1 MKKLLLTILVVL
13 GFTTAVNAQNTA
25 GNMSKAMADCFI
37 DRFPDPDMIHSYKSA
52 NTISWQPGYVMFA
65 LEHVWRNTGDIRYYN
80 YIKRYIDQHVDE
92 EGNIRQFT
100 PDALDHFI
108 PGYACLLIYEQTGE
122 AKYAKAAEKFRE
134 ALRTYP
140 RTEEGMFIHGVRMP
154 QVWIDGVY
162 MGQMFLLRYAKTMG
176 HPEDYAE
183 VVKQIKGVVKLC
195 GREDGLLVHAWA
207 PKGTGRWPGDGASPE
222 VWSEGLG
229 WIAVLLA
236 DWSDWMP
243 ADTPGYDEILEITKN
258 LCKGLKGCQ
267 DSRTGLWSQ
276 VVDKPYAEGNWNETS
291 GSGMFTYLLQRAI
304 DKGFIPAEEYQS
316 VIDKAY
322 DGLLSKCIRNTD
334 GYYNLIDCSSI
345 GIKRNYQEYISQP
358 REISTFCSFAS
369 FMLGTGAVEWRRA
382 HPAGSVLS
390 SPFYCCDYSQGKVMR
405 MEDGKVVW
413 KHDAPLTNDLWLLD
427 NGNIL
432 FTTGKGVL
440 ELNAQM
446 DTVFQYESQSSI
458 FACQRLANGNTFI
471 GECSGGRLIEVNPK
485 GKIVKSLS
493 IVPEGGKADDGY
505 IRNARK
511 LASGNYLVAH
521 YSGRKVVEYD
531 RKGRIV
537 WEAPV
542 SGGAHSVA
550 RTDAGHTIVA
560 ATDKDK
566 NPMIIE
572 FDRNGEIVWTL
583 SNSDLKGEPLK
594 FMSGFQY
601 LPESDSFVLTNWQG
615 HKIRQKGPHILHV
628 SRDKKILESLGDNPD
643 IVTISSIF
651 IPVKKSAEAVH

>member
-1 MKKLLLTILVVL
+1 MKKIIFALIAALYLSSAA
-13 GFTTAVNAQNTA
+13 FAQ
-25 GNMSKAMADCFI
+25 NMSKAMADCFI
-37 DRFPDPDMIHSYKSA
+37 DRFPDPDMIHSYKSS

-65 LEHVWRNTGDIRYYN
+65 LEHVWRNTGDARYYN

-92 EGNIRQFT
+92 DGNIRQFT

-134 ALRTYP
+134 GLRSYP
-140 RTEEGMFIHGVRMP
+140 RTELGMFIHGVRQP
-154 QVWIDGVY
+154 QVWVDGVY

-183 VVKQIKGVVKLC
+183 VVKQITGAVKLC
-195 GREDGLLVHAWA
+195 GRPDGLLVHAWA
-207 PKGTGRWPGDGASPE
+207 PEGKGRWPGDGPSPE

-243 ADTPGYDEILEITKN
+243 EDTPGYDEILAILKN
-258 LCKGLKGCQ
+258 LCKGLKDCQ

-316 VIDKAY
+316 VVDKAY
-322 DGLLSKCIRNTD
+322 DGLMTKCIRNTD

-369 FMLGTGAVEWRRA
+369 FMLATGAVEWRRA
-382 HPAGSVLS
+382 HPAGTPLS
-390 SPFYCCDYSQGKVMR
+390 GTFYCCDYSQGKVMR
-405 MEDGKVVW
+405 FEDGRAVW
-413 KHDAPLTNDLWLLD
+413 KHDAPLSNDLWVLD

-432 FTTGKGVL
+432 FTTGNGVL
-440 ELNAQM
+440 ELDQQG
-446 DTVFQYESQSSI
+446 DTVFRYVSDSRI
-458 FACQRLANGNTFI
+458 FACQRLSNGNTFI
-471 GECSGGRLIEVNPK
+471 GECSSGRLLEVNSK
-485 GKIVKSLS
+485 GKIVKSIS
-493 IVPEGGKADDGY
+493 ILPEGQRAGDGY

-511 LASGNYLVAH
+511 LASGGYLVAH
-521 YSGRKVVEYD
+521 YSGRKVTEYD
-531 RKGRIV
+531 RRGRIV
-537 WEAPV
+537 WEAEVP
-542 SGGAHSVA
+542 GGAHSVA
-550 RTDAGHTIVA
+550 RTADGRTIVA

-566 NPMIIE
+566 NPMIME
-572 FDRNGEIVWTL
+572 FNKAGELIWTL
-583 SNSDLKGEPLK
+583 SNADLKGEPLK

-601 LPESDSFVLTNWQG
+601 LPESDSFILTNWQG
-615 HKIRQKGPHILHV
+615 HKISRKGPHILHV
-628 SRDKKILESLGDNPD
+628 SRDKQILQSIGDSPD
-643 IVTISSIF
+643 IVTVSSIF
-651 IPVKKSAEAVH
+651 IPGEHNSKAVH